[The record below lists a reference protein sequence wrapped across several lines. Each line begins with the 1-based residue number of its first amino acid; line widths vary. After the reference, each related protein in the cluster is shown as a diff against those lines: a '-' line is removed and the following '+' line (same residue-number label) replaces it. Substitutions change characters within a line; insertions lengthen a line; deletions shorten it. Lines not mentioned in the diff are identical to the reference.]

1 MLGKKD
7 SESLLGKLLDQI
19 QLKPK
24 IAPVKSGYIGNPHQ
38 MAKQSI
44 MHYLA
49 PMHKCLENC
58 PHVVYFRFQSCVWSG
73 SGSRISTHQEHTM
86 GTQLQTQS
94 NPWQSSPVLLFNESV
109 SCGYLVIVCF
119 LQNLL
124 WPCEEPAAFATTWWH
139 SCKTHWAQTN
149 TPFLFA
155 GFWEESRDTMN
166 IATLGSWGLWFGPM
180 NFDGT
185 LGYFCVATESKT
197 FIFTNS
203 WATPKAF
210 LFCVGW
216 NWPDPWWSICA
227 WWLPYQMYREFF
239 TLSKSGH
246 VMAMWNTRGS
256 PSGQNCSL
264 YWSQEIL

>member
-1 MLGKKD
+1 MFRKLPACGVFPLPKLRMELLRQPNIHTPRTHD
-7 SESLLGKLLDQI
+7 GNPTSNSIESLAVFTSVTSQ
-19 QLKPK
+19 
-24 IAPVKSGYIGNPHQ
+24 
-38 MAKQSI
+38 
-44 MHYLA
+44 
-49 PMHKCLENC
+49 
-58 PHVVYFRFQSCVWSG
+58 F
-73 SGSRISTHQEHTM
+73 
-86 GTQLQTQS
+86 
-94 NPWQSSPVLLFNESV
+94 FNESV
-109 SCGYLVIVCF
+109 SYGYLVIVCF

-155 GFWEESRDTMN
+155 GFWEESRDMMN
-166 IATLGSWGLWFGPM
+166 IETLGSWGLWRTM
-180 NFDGT
+180 NFDGNWI
-185 LGYFCVATESKT
+185 LLRCWNLRLLFFEFLS
-197 FIFTNS
+197 N
-203 WATPKAF
+203 PKAF

-216 NWPDPWWSICA
+216 NWLDPWWSICA